1 MFRFRH
7 FALVPLCFI
16 ALLSRAQVGGD
27 LEAQILYAFHAEDAN
42 QLAALVQTLGTQ
54 VHENGTDNALRY
66 HLAHAQYRLGL
77 LGVLQHSRGAK
88 VAFNACVDD
97 LKPMVEQDV
106 NSVEPL
112 GLQSACYWQ
121 LARLETL
128 EAVLIR
134 EKADSRLESAY
145 KLAPRNPRVVFLM
158 ATDRLSRSKPG
169 SKENAQAF
177 AQLQLATQLF
187 EGTSATS
194 VDTPGWGHAEAY
206 LELGRQFEAR
216 GDLLGARNWIEK
228 SLIVAPDYKAAQRQL
243 ASLVAH

>member
-1 MFRFRH
+1 MFRFSQ
-7 FALVPLCFI
+7 FVFGSLCFMS
-16 ALLSRAQVGGD
+16 LVVRAQVGGD

-42 QLAALVQTLGTQ
+42 QLATLVQTLGTQ
-54 VHENGTDNALRY
+54 VHENATDNGLRY
-66 HLAHAQYRLGL
+66 HLAHAQYRVGL
-77 LGVLQHSRGAK
+77 LAVLKHARGAK
-88 VAFNACVDD
+88 VAFNECVDD

-112 GLQSACYWQ
+112 SLQSACYWQ
-121 LARLETL
+121 LAQLERLEG
-128 EAVLIR
+128 VLIR
-134 EKADSRLESAY
+134 ERAESRLDSAY

-158 ATDRLSRSKPG
+158 AMDRLARSKPG
-169 SKENAQAF
+169 SKDNALAF

-194 VDTPGWGHAEAY
+194 VDAPGWGHAEAY

-243 ASLVAH
+243 ASLVAR